1 MVDLLQIDSSL
12 TERHTMSTFHPR
24 YGILLTSRETADQT
38 GFSLNQLRYQ
48 RQNPEQA
55 ELSFLR
61 QGGTSFYRQADVEE
75 WLSNNGGT
83 QEEYVIGGKATS
95 SPLHNPTADRAQLI
109 VLTELA
115 KLTTKNAWGSHATW
129 LIEQSGLQNVNAKVN
144 EWAEH
149 FWNLHREANPD
160 AEEFVTLGM
169 SRIDNPTQ
177 YWQAITWAV
186 RRATAY
192 VRGWD
197 VSDQEIMDIPIGDNP
212 PMKIV

>member
-1 MVDLLQIDSSL
+1 
-12 TERHTMSTFHPR
+12 MSTFHPR
-24 YGILLTSRETADQT
+24 YGTLLTSRETADQT
-38 GFSLNQLRYQ
+38 GFSMNQLRYQ

-75 WLSNNGGT
+75 WLTNNGGT

-95 SPLHNPTADRAQLI
+95 SPLNNPTADRAQLI
-109 VLTELA
+109 VLAELA
-115 KLTTKNAWGSHATW
+115 KLTTKNVWGSQAKW
-129 LIEQSGLQNVNAKVN
+129 LIEQSGLQDVNRKVDA
-144 EWAEH
+144 WAEE
-149 FWNLHREANPD
+149 FWNLHREANPE
-160 AEEFVTLGM
+160 AEEYVSLNF

-177 YWQAITWAV
+177 YWPAITWAV

-197 VSDQEIMDIPIGDNP
+197 VTDREIMDIPIGDNP
-212 PMKIV
+212 PGKIV